1 MKSEKLD
8 SLVFGACENKGG
20 RIWAAGD
27 EKFYLLD
34 KNGKIIDSYEYTA
47 DMISYSLSEECAAVS
62 VSGMTRGNSQLAV
75 FDCDSDNV
83 QPALI
88 RCEKGTPEKVSC
100 VDGEVYLLSS
110 EAVDAYDVNGNL
122 IATAAV
128 SADNTDFVYYS
139 DAVYLMGYR
148 EVNKIVFQS

>member
-1 MKSEKLD
+1 M
-8 SLVFGACENKGG
+8 
-20 RIWAAGD
+20 R
-27 EKFYLLD
+27 
-34 KNGKIIDSYEYTA
+34 
-47 DMISYSLSEECAAVS
+47 
-62 VSGMTRGNSQLAV
+62 
-75 FDCDSDNV
+75 NV
-83 QPALI
+83 LRFQPALI